1 MSERGK
7 DILTEPSKTAQRRRG
22 YRLRAA
28 PTIGR
33 VIATRVT
40 IARLAD
46 GGSDRPLLAAGSS
59 DRLN

>member
-7 DILTEPSKTAQRRRG
+7 DTRIELSKTAQRRRG

-28 PTIGR
+28 PAIGRTIG
-33 VIATRVT
+33 TLVT
-40 IARLAD
+40 VVRRPD
-46 GGSDRPLLAAGSS
+46 GSSDRPMLAAGSS